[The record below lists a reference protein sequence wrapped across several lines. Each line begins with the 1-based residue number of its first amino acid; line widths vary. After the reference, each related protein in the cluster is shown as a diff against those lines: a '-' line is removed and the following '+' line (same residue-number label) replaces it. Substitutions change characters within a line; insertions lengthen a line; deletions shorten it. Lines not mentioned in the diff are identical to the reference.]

1 MIYKFIKII
10 LQICM
15 IYFIT
20 VLGSWIQD
28 TLNIPIAGSIIG
40 LVILFLLLQFK
51 IIKEEWI
58 KDGANLL
65 LSTMIFFFIPS
76 IVGAMNLVN
85 QINAQFI
92 FLIVL
97 VIASTCIVALSSGYI
112 AEKMLKKNH
121 IEESGDQS
129 L

>member
-20 VLGSWIQD
+20 VLGSWIQE

-129 L
+129 

>member
-40 LVILFLLLQFK
+40 LVIFFLLLQFK

-76 IVGAMNLVN
+76 IVGAMNLVD

-112 AEKMLKKNH
+112 AEKMLKG
-121 IEESGDQS
+121 II
-129 L
+129 

>member
-20 VLGSWIQD
+20 VLGSWIQE

-76 IVGAMNLVN
+76 IVGAMNLVD

-92 FLIVL
+92 F
-97 VIASTCIVALSSGYI
+97 
-112 AEKMLKKNH
+112 
-121 IEESGDQS
+121 
-129 L
+129 

>member
-28 TLNIPIAGSIIG
+28 TLNIPIAGSFIG
-40 LVILFLLLQFK
+40 LVIFFLLLQFK

-76 IVGAMNLVN
+76 IVGAMNLVD

-112 AEKMLKKNH
+112 AEKMLKRNH

-129 L
+129 

>member
-76 IVGAMNLVN
+76 IVGAMNLVD

-97 VIASTCIVALSSGYI
+97 IIASTCIVALSSGYI
-112 AEKMLKKNH
+112 AEKMLKRNH

-129 L
+129 

>member
-40 LVILFLLLQFK
+40 LAILFLLLQFK

-76 IVGAMNLVN
+76 IVGAMNLVD

-112 AEKMLKKNH
+112 AEKMLKRNH

-129 L
+129 

>member
-20 VLGSWIQD
+20 VLGSWIQK

-76 IVGAMNLVN
+76 IVGAMNLVD

-129 L
+129 

>member
-20 VLGSWIQD
+20 VLGSWIQE

-76 IVGAMNLVN
+76 IVGAMNLVD

-129 L
+129 

>member
-20 VLGSWIQD
+20 ILGSWIQD

-40 LVILFLLLQFK
+40 LVTLFLLLQFK

-76 IVGAMNLVN
+76 IVGAMNLVD

-112 AEKMLKKNH
+112 AEKMLKRNH

-129 L
+129 

>member
-76 IVGAMNLVN
+76 IVGAMNLVD

-112 AEKMLKKNH
+112 AEKMLKRNQ

-129 L
+129 

>member
-10 LQICM
+10 LQICI

-20 VLGSWIQD
+20 VLGSWIQE

-76 IVGAMNLVN
+76 IVGAMNLVD

-129 L
+129 

>member
-20 VLGSWIQD
+20 VLGSWIQE

-76 IVGAMNLVN
+76 IVGAMNLVD

-112 AEKMLKKNH
+112 AEKMLKRNH

-129 L
+129 

>member
-129 L
+129 

>member
-40 LVILFLLLQFK
+40 LVIFFLLLQFK

-76 IVGAMNLVN
+76 IVGAMNLVD

-112 AEKMLKKNH
+112 AEKMLKRNQ

-129 L
+129 

>member
-76 IVGAMNLVN
+76 IVGAMNLVD

-112 AEKMLKKNH
+112 AEKMLKRNH

-129 L
+129 

>member
-20 VLGSWIQD
+20 ILGSWIQD

-76 IVGAMNLVN
+76 IVGAMNLVD

-112 AEKMLKKNH
+112 AEKMLKRNH

-129 L
+129 

>member
-15 IYFIT
+15 FYFIT
-20 VLGSWIQD
+20 VLGSWIQE

-112 AEKMLKKNH
+112 AEKMLKRNH

-129 L
+129 

>member
-20 VLGSWIQD
+20 VLGSWIQE

-40 LVILFLLLQFK
+40 FVILFLLLQFK

-76 IVGAMNLVN
+76 IVGAMNLVD

-129 L
+129 

>member
-20 VLGSWIQD
+20 VLGSWIQE

-76 IVGAMNLVN
+76 IVGAMNLVDK
-85 QINAQFI
+85 INAQFI

-112 AEKMLKKNH
+112 AEKMLKRNQ

-129 L
+129 

>member
-15 IYFIT
+15 NYFIT
-20 VLGSWIQD
+20 VLGSWIQE

-76 IVGAMNLVN
+76 IVGAMNLVD

-129 L
+129 

>member
-40 LVILFLLLQFK
+40 LVIFLLLLQFK

-76 IVGAMNLVN
+76 IVGAMNLVD

-112 AEKMLKKNH
+112 AEKMLKRNH
-121 IEESGDQS
+121 IEERGDQS
-129 L
+129 

>member
-20 VLGSWIQD
+20 VLGSWIQE

-112 AEKMLKKNH
+112 AEKMLKRNH

-129 L
+129 

>member
-76 IVGAMNLVN
+76 IVGAMNLVE

-112 AEKMLKKNH
+112 AEKMLKRNH

-129 L
+129 

>member
-20 VLGSWIQD
+20 VLGSWIQE

-76 IVGAMNLVN
+76 IFGAMNLVN

-112 AEKMLKKNH
+112 AEKMLKRNH

-129 L
+129 

>member
-20 VLGSWIQD
+20 ILGSWIQD

-76 IVGAMNLVN
+76 IVGAMNLVD

-129 L
+129 

>member
-28 TLNIPIAGSIIG
+28 TLNIPITGSIIG

-65 LSTMIFFFIPS
+65 LSTMVFFFIPS
-76 IVGAMNLVN
+76 IVGAMNLVD

-112 AEKMLKKNH
+112 AEKMLKRNH

-129 L
+129 

>member
-20 VLGSWIQD
+20 VLGSWIQE

-40 LVILFLLLQFK
+40 LVIFFLLLQFK

-112 AEKMLKKNH
+112 AEKMLKRNH

-129 L
+129 

>member
-20 VLGSWIQD
+20 VLGSWIQE

-76 IVGAMNLVN
+76 IVGAMNLVD

-112 AEKMLKKNH
+112 AENMLKKNH

-129 L
+129 

>member
-1 MIYKFIKII
+1 MIYKFLKII

-76 IVGAMNLVN
+76 IVGAMNLVD

-112 AEKMLKKNH
+112 AEKMLKRNH

-129 L
+129 

>member
-40 LVILFLLLQFK
+40 LVIFFLLLQFK

-76 IVGAMNLVN
+76 IVGAMNLVD

-112 AEKMLKKNH
+112 AENMLKRNH

-129 L
+129 

>member
-20 VLGSWIQD
+20 VLGSWIQE

-76 IVGAMNLVN
+76 IVGAMNLVD

-121 IEESGDQS
+121 KEESGDQS
-129 L
+129 

>member
-20 VLGSWIQD
+20 VLGSWIQE

-76 IVGAMNLVN
+76 IVGAMNLVD

-121 IEESGDQS
+121 IEESGHQS
-129 L
+129 

>member
-15 IYFIT
+15 FYFIT
-20 VLGSWIQD
+20 VLGSWIQE

-76 IVGAMNLVN
+76 IVGAMNLVD

-129 L
+129 